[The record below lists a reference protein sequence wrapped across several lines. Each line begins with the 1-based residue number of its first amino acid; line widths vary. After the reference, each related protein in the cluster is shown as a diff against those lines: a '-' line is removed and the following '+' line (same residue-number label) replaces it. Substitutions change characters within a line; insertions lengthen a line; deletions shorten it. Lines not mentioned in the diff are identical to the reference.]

1 MKPVTLSLV
10 SLASAIALSTTVA
23 AAENHPKVVVSIKP
37 IHSLVA
43 TVMQGVGK
51 PDLIVDGA
59 GSPHTYALKPSQAAA
74 LQKAD
79 LVFWIA
85 HELEAF
91 LEKPI
96 KSIPRNA
103 VAIELMEAPGVK
115 TLELRE
121 GGPFD
126 AHDHDHG
133 ESHGHEDEH
142 EHEKEH
148 DHDEKDEHA
157 DEHDHDKKDEH
168 VDEHDHDKKD
178 EHADKDDHDHKAEK
192 EHDHEDEHGHHEVDA
207 HIWLDPVNAKA
218 LIGVIKDA
226 LVKADP
232 AHRKTYEANAAA
244 ANDTFSDLIREV
256 TATLAPVKERK
267 FVVFHDAYQYFEKR
281 FGVTAAGSITV
292 SPEVMPGAA
301 RLEEIRAR
309 LKTLGA
315 TCVFAEPQ
323 FEPKLVSVVIEGSA
337 AHAGVLDPLGAEIEA
352 GPELYPTLIR
362 NMAGSIAGCLSKS

>member
-1 MKPVTLSLV
+1 MKPVILSLA
-10 SLASAIALSTTVA
+10 SLASAIALSTVA
-23 AAENHPKVVVSIKP
+23 AAEKHPKVVVSIKP

-43 TVMQGVGK
+43 TVMQGVAK
-51 PDLIVDGA
+51 PDLIIDGA

-85 HELEAF
+85 HDLEAF

-96 KSIPRNA
+96 KSISHNA
-103 VAIELMEAPGVK
+103 VSVELMEAPGVK
-115 TLELRE
+115 TLALRE
-121 GGPFD
+121 GGLFEGR
-126 AHDHDHG
+126 DHDHG

-142 EHEKEH
+142 EHDKEH
-148 DHDEKDEHA
+148 DHDKKPDHADEHDHDDKAKKEHA
-157 DEHDHDKKDEH
+157 DEHDHDEKGER
-168 VDEHDHDKKD
+168 
-178 EHADKDDHDHKAEK
+178 ADKDDHDHKAEK
-192 EHDHEDEHGHHEVDA
+192 EHAHEDDHHAVDA

-244 ANDTFSDLIREV
+244 ANDRFSALIRDV
-256 TATLAPVKERK
+256 SATLAPVKDQK
-267 FVVFHDAYQYFEKR
+267 FVVFHDAYQYFENR
-281 FGVTAAGSITV
+281 FDVTAAGSITV

-301 RLEEIRAR
+301 RLGEIRAR

-323 FEPKLVSVVIEGSA
+323 FEPKLVSVVIEGTA

-352 GPELYPTLIR
+352 GPGLYPTLIR